1 MRARIRHA
9 LLADKLAPVNSP
21 RMTATE
27 VLERSA
33 EMALLL
39 GATYGRLQSEF
50 LTPLIQRA
58 YSILRRRGEVPDIMI
73 DGRSVMIDYRSPL
86 ARAQSQGNVQNTLSW
101 INSALAMGGD
111 AANSV
116 DLGAAARFLGEALG
130 VPGNLI
136 RHPEALAEF
145 SQQQPPLTPAS
156 DSIGEKT

>member
-1 MRARIRHA
+1 
-9 LLADKLAPVNSP
+9 
-21 RMTATE
+21 
-27 VLERSA
+27 
-33 EMALLL
+33 MALLL

-58 YSILRRRGEVPDIMI
+58 YSILRRRGEVPDIII

-111 AANSV
+111 AANSI

-136 RHPEALAEF
+136 RNPQALAEL
-145 SQQQPPLTPAS
+145 SQKQISTQPESEQA
-156 DSIGEKT
+156 GEKR